1 MPEYG
6 LKIGNLPRI
15 MGDRRIMRL
24 LTMGDTQAV
33 SGSRH
38 KFRLHCQH
46 ADFCVYFRPL
56 HQGVATASQIIH
68 AVGGGVYDAY
78 FIGSPCRVYVYERK
92 HTRAASGKYGIQLFN
107 KSGSVAFDN
116 LDEPMMPLPN
126 LYIPPLGQ
134 GGKVLLFDAATT
146 PHRAVNMHGNRLAMS
161 LDFWRDEY
169 RIYRDAILLENAA
182 LFYVF
187 GYGTNNY
194 AARNGDGIPLN
205 WTSANRFGGLS
216 NQKPTS
222 IGVCNTFE
230 HGF

>member
-15 MGDRRIMRL
+15 TGDRRIMRL

-78 FIGSPCRVYVYERK
+78 LLAR
-92 HTRAASGKYGIQLFN
+92 RAASMCTNANTREQHQADTVFN
-107 KSGSVAFDN
+107 CLTK
-116 LDEPMMPLPN
+116 
-126 LYIPPLGQ
+126 
-134 GGKVLLFDAATT
+134 AA
-146 PHRAVNMHGNRLAMS
+146 A
-161 LDFWRDEY
+161 
-169 RIYRDAILLENAA
+169 
-182 LFYVF
+182 
-187 GYGTNNY
+187 
-194 AARNGDGIPLN
+194 
-205 WTSANRFGGLS
+205 
-216 NQKPTS
+216 
-222 IGVCNTFE
+222 
-230 HGF
+230 